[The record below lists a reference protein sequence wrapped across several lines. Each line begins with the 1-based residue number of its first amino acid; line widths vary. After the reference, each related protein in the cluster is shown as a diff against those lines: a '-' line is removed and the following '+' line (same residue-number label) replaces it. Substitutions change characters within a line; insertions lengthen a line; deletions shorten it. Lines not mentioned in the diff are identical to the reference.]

1 MIEVVGDA
9 SRDGRWALVRLSLE
23 GDRIVG
29 AEADGLERPLEGL
42 TLLEAAA
49 VGGDELAVDA
59 LANALGQV
67 FRAEPKPG
75 RVAVAMSGGVDSA
88 VALLRAGEDAIG
100 VTLRLWLDPQGP
112 DADRACCSPEAVLAA
127 RRTCHRLG
135 IPHVTLDLREEFRRA
150 VVQPF
155 VRGYAAGL
163 TPNPCIRCNGS
174 FRFAEL
180 LAFAERAGA
189 ERLATGHYA
198 RIVERDGRLLLARAA
213 DERKDQSYMLARLDP
228 RFLDRLWFPLGDQSK
243 DVTRAEAATAGLE
256 VAGRAESQEAC
267 FLAGGDYRDFLAR
280 HGLGAEEG
288 PIVDEEGRELGRHD
302 GVWRFTPGQRKG
314 LGVAAGEPLYALRS
328 DAATN
333 TVVVGPRAALATTTV
348 DVRGRLHLPL
358 ERAEA
363 KLRYRSPAVGAR
375 IESLEGGFRL
385 RLDRPAYGVAPG
397 QAAVLY
403 DDEAVV
409 GAGTI
414 EPAETFIGVSA
425 FESEV
430 E

>member
-1 MIEVVGDA
+1 MH
-9 SRDGRWALVRLSLE
+9 
-23 GDRIVG
+23 
-29 AEADGLERPLEGL
+29 PLQRQL
-42 TLLEAAA
+42 
-49 VGGDELAVDA
+49 
-59 LANALGQV
+59 
-67 FRAEPKPG
+67 
-75 RVAVAMSGGVDSA
+75 
-88 VALLRAGEDAIG
+88 
-100 VTLRLWLDPQGP
+100 
-112 DADRACCSPEAVLAA
+112 
-127 RRTCHRLG
+127 
-135 IPHVTLDLREEFRRA
+135 
-150 VVQPF
+150 
-155 VRGYAAGL
+155 
-163 TPNPCIRCNGS
+163 
-174 FRFAEL
+174 RFAEL

-189 ERLATGHYA
+189 ERLSTGHYA

-228 RFLDRLWFPLGDQSK
+228 RFLDRLWFPLGGQSK
-243 DVTRAEAATAGLE
+243 EETRAEAARAGLE

-288 PIVDEEGRELGRHD
+288 AIVDEDGKELGRHD

-314 LGVAAGEPLYALRS
+314 LGIAAGEPLYALGS
-328 DAATN
+328 DAKTN
-333 TVVVGPRAALATTTV
+333 TVVVGPRAALATTTI
-348 DVRGRLHLPL
+348 DVRGRLHVPL

-363 KLRYRSPAVGAR
+363 KLRYRSPAAGAR
-375 IESLEGGFRL
+375 VEPVDGGFRL

-397 QAAVLY
+397 QTAVLY

-414 EPAETFIGVSA
+414 EPAETFAGVPA